1 MSAADAAI
9 ARLRRSVDDARLLA
23 ALAAELGCDET
34 TARTQVGEML
44 REIAADAAADVTV
57 LGAVHALSPRLERP
71 DHLAPIGAAIE
82 EAFAAAQG
90 LRSPV
95 RVCISAPPQTGKT
108 TVVQHGE
115 AWWLSRRPQ
124 DWIAHVSYGAELAEV
139 KSRVVRDLVRR
150 LGVELRDDSQS
161 VKTWQT
167 KAGGGFL
174 ARGRGGAITGQE
186 GIKLAVLDD
195 PYSQM
200 TEAQSRHMRDRIDTD
215 FRAVLMSRVHPD
227 TSVIV
232 QHTRFHEDDQIGRLE
247 AERWRVVNLTAVDEV
262 TGESFWASRSREFW
276 AQVRRE
282 VGEHTWWSLYMGQPR
297 PREGRLF
304 REVHYYDEL
313 PYGLEIAIGV
323 DLAYSAKSSADWSI
337 AVVLGHDVAHG
348 RWYVIDVVRRQC
360 EAPVFAAELAS
371 LRRSWPDAPM
381 RWYASGPEKGTADMI
396 RALDAS
402 VVIDVRAPTADKLT
416 RALPVSAA
424 WNRGAV
430 LLPRTR
436 DDSPAAKRAWVD
448 AFSGV
453 VLDFSGKGD
462 AHDDDV
468 DALAAAF
475 DALQSSGDQVHW
487 RPASGGRPVRQYEG
501 SASVADMLRGRAQRG
516 GGRPW

>member
-9 ARLRRSVDDARLLA
+9 ARLRRSIDDARLLA
-23 ALAAELGCDET
+23 ALSAELGCDET
-34 TARTQVGEML
+34 TARTQVGETL
-44 REIAADAAADVTV
+44 REIAADPDSDVTV

-71 DHLAPIGAAIE
+71 DHLAAIGDAIE
-82 EAFAAAQG
+82 DAFAAAEG
-90 LRSPV
+90 RRPPV

-115 AWWLSRRPQ
+115 ALWLRRRPQ

-247 AERWRVVNLTAVDEV
+247 KEGWRIVNLTAVDEQ
-262 TGESFWASRSREFW
+262 TGESFWRSRSREFW

-304 REVHYYDEL
+304 REVAYYDEL
-313 PYGLEIAIGV
+313 PYGLDVAIGI

-337 AVVLGHDVAHG
+337 AVVLGHDEAHG

-371 LRRSWPDAPM
+371 LRRSWPHARM

-396 RALDAS
+396 RALDSS
-402 VVIDVRAPTADKLT
+402 VVIDVLAPTADKLT

-436 DDSPAAKRAWVD
+436 DDSPAERRAWVD

-475 DALQSSGDQVHW
+475 DALQNGGDHVDYG
-487 RPASGGRPVRQYEG
+487 RGSGGRPVRQYEG
-501 SASVADMLRGRAQRG
+501 QSVADQLRQRVRRG
-516 GGRPW
+516 GGPW